1 MNFTQKQVDL
11 IREAAKILKVRGAK
25 LEDRV
30 VTKQDL
36 IDASVKITGGRNA
49 FVFLTKNPALRI
61 GRGEYALPV
70 VSSDSAALPDDM
82 KVKTKTAPAK
92 AADKS
97 VPRKAAPRTGAAT
110 APATVTPIRK
120 DVDMKENKQP
130 QTVTD
135 VAVSVMSTDNLVPKK
150 LSAFVPFGAYDRLLK
165 IIQSGR
171 FVPVYLTGLSGN
183 GKTLMV
189 NQACAEAGREYI
201 RVNIT
206 AETDESDLIGGWT
219 LVNGETKFQYGP
231 VIEAMQRGA
240 VLLLDEYDLGGVKT
254 MCLQPVMEGNPI
266 FIKKINRWVHPAPG
280 FTVVATANTKGR
292 GESDRFTGTGVI
304 NEAALDRFKATIFHD
319 YPSERVELKIL
330 KLWAKEYGIEK
341 DSVIPELL
349 VKWAASNRKSF
360 AENATDEVLT
370 TRRLSAALEFYAIF
384 RDERTAVELVTE
396 RFEKDDRDALVK
408 LFMAFVD
415 EDAKKR
421 KAEEE
426 AAKRK
431 EQEEKRKQAT
441 AQTVAAA
448 AKSSKKSVKIDPDD
462 PF

>member
-1 MNFTQKQVDL
+1 MDLTQKQIDL
-11 IREAAKILKVRGAK
+11 VRVAEKVLKVKGTK

-36 IDASVKITGGRNA
+36 IDASEKISGGRNA
-49 FVFLTKNPALRI
+49 FVFLTKNAALRV

-70 VSSDSAALPDDM
+70 VSANSAALPDGM
-82 KVKTKTAPAK
+82 KVKKAPAK
-92 AADKS
+92 GDRKLAA
-97 VPRKAAPRTGAAT
+97 RKASPQTGAAT
-110 APATVTPIRK
+110 APSKVTPIRK
-120 DVDMKENKQP
+120 DVEMTDNKTP
-130 QTVTD
+130 QTPASD
-135 VAVSVMSTDNLVPKK
+135 IAVSAMDATSLVPEKNPV
-150 LSAFVPFGAYDRLLK
+150 FVPFGAYDRLLK

-171 FVPVYLTGLSGN
+171 FMPVYLTGPPGN

-189 NQACAEAGREYI
+189 KQACAESKREYI

-219 LVNGETKFQYGP
+219 LVGGETKFQYGP
-231 VIEAMQRGA
+231 VIEAMRRGA

-254 MCLQPVMEGNPI
+254 MCLQPVMEGNPV
-266 FIKKINRWVHPAPG
+266 FIKKINRWIHPAPG

-292 GESDRFTGTGVI
+292 GESDRFVGAGVI

-330 KLWAKEYGIEK
+330 KMWAKEYGLPK
-341 DSVIPELL
+341 DSVMPELL

-370 TRRLSAALEFYAIF
+370 TRRLSAALEFYAVF
-384 RDERTAVELVTE
+384 EDERTAVELVTE

-415 EDAKKR
+415 EDKKKR

-426 AAKRK
+426 A
-431 EQEEKRKQAT
+431 EKRKQQ
-441 AQTVAAA
+441 QTQARADA
-448 AKSSKKSVKIDPDD
+448 AKAQPTARRSAKIDPDD